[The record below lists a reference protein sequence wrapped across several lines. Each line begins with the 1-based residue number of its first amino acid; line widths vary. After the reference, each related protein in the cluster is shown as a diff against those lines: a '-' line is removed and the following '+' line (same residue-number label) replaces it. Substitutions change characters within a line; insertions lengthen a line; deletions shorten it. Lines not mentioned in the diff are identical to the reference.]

1 MPTYV
6 YRSLRDPE
14 VTYEFRHSMNE
25 PAYSEHPQTGE
36 PLQRILSAPVIRQR
50 GLKKSTRVDKRSPA
64 ATACGCASSTALS
77 ALGMAR
83 QTPRYQPTTARS
95 HSHGHGHGHGHGKSC
110 SGHHK
115 H

>member
-6 YRSLRDPE
+6 YRSLSDPE
-14 VTYEFRHSMNE
+14 VSYEFSQSMSDA
-25 PAYSEHPQTGE
+25 AYSAHPETGE
-36 PLQRILSAPVIRQR
+36 PLQRVLSAPVIRQR

-64 ATACGCASSTALS
+64 ATACGCASSSALS

-83 QTPRYQPTTARS
+83 QTPRYQPTSSRS
-95 HSHGHGHGHGHGKSC
+95 GHTHGHGKSC
-110 SGHHK
+110 SSHHK